1 VVFVALYLDVI
12 IKRFLI
18 GVETCSSVDCVL
30 VRLSSSVLELEDLS
44 REFGWSRRD
53 IVREFLQDK
62 RVETIIAGLAGTV
75 STVLYK
81 IESDPRFK
89 VLRPYNDLIYE
100 AIIRAQ
106 DRGVKPIRSF
116 VEETRPPLWRI
127 EYREKHPDHVE
138 EPLVWET
145 GQKSS
150 ATEKPS
156 VQPMVSE
163 LRQARTREAP
173 KAKHGRCWGRIA
185 ATIILVLVV
194 AVVLGRS
201 YFITMFEPFFGIGT
215 TGSTAPMARGYGGTY
230 PIGTRISLPT
240 TTPYTYGLFTAG
252 SSTAS
257 ISSAETN
264 MNKLVLSDLHI
275 YVNDTYIWFWIRT
288 RQEPLITVDAG
299 GREFD
304 IVTHR
309 PGLPENVAADLVV
322 ADKNGFTI
330 YFDLDKLFS
339 LTGYAS
345 TYEFIVYPVDL
356 MVKAVI
362 DPYSH
367 KARFASVKHVEITI
381 EKQGIQNSIYE
392 VLLDSLDNNTFNIL
406 RKAVWN
412 DQIPKDKAWILWS
425 LVNYTMQ
432 HFTYDYSK
440 ANMTNFYIYYPETM
454 LRLKKGV
461 CIDYAVFYAVSLLA
475 AGFKKAYVYT
485 VETSS
490 GGHAFAAAEINGTYY
505 VLDQRLPVPELSDYY
520 QYSEI
525 ILGAKID
532 PKGYVYEVK
541 ITSNGPKI
549 LFHSI
554 DLSRIPDEYPADK
567 IDGKLVF
574 QTLIDLAKLLH
585 TKASF
590 AVEAGSNVL
599 EYDNWLTLHLYT
611 PAMVKEWAL
620 FVAERIA
627 GDLTRYGTH
636 PEYVAIRQVG
646 PVSLAVY
653 YK

>member
-1 VVFVALYLDVI
+1 
-12 IKRFLI
+12 
-18 GVETCSSVDCVL
+18 
-30 VRLSSSVLELEDLS
+30 
-44 REFGWSRRD
+44 
-53 IVREFLQDK
+53 
-62 RVETIIAGLAGTV
+62 
-75 STVLYK
+75 
-81 IESDPRFK
+81 

-100 AIIRAQ
+100 AIVRAQ
-106 DRGVKPIRSF
+106 DRGVQPIRSF
-116 VEETRPPLWRI
+116 VKKTRPPLWRI
-127 EYREKHPDHVE
+127 EYEEKHPEPVE
-138 EPLVWET
+138 EPHIFET
-145 GQKSS
+145 SQRSS
-150 ATEKPS
+150 AMEKTS
-156 VQPMVSE
+156 IQPAESE
-163 LRQARTREAP
+163 PRQVRTQKAS
-173 KAKHGRCWGRIA
+173 KAKHGRRWGRIA
-185 ATIILVLVV
+185 ATIILVLVA

-215 TGSTAPMARGYGGTY
+215 TSSTAPTARGYGRTY
-230 PIGTRISLPT
+230 PTGTRLSLPA
-240 TTPYTYGLFTAG
+240 TPYTYGLFTAG
-252 SSTAS
+252 SSTART
-257 ISSAETN
+257 SSAGIS
-264 MNKLVLSDLHI
+264 MNKLLLSDLHI
-275 YVNDTYIWFWIRT
+275 YVNDTYIWFWIGTHR
-288 RQEPLITVDAG
+288 EPLITVDAEG
-299 GREFD
+299 KEFD

-345 TYEFIVYPVDL
+345 TYKFIVYPVDV
-356 MVKAVI
+356 MVKAII

-367 KARFASVKHVEITI
+367 KARFISIRRVEITI

-406 RKAVWN
+406 RKAVW
-412 DQIPKDKAWILWS
+412 DDHIPKDKTWILWS

-454 LRLKKGV
+454 LRLKKGI

-475 AGFKKAYVYT
+475 VGFRKAYVYS

-490 GGHAFAAAEINGTYY
+490 GGHAFAAAEINDTYY

-525 ILGAKID
+525 VLGTKID

-541 ITSNGPKI
+541 ITSNGPEI
-549 LFHSI
+549 LFHSV

-567 IDGKLVF
+567 IDGRLVF
-574 QTLIDLAKLLH
+574 QALIDLAKLLH
-585 TKASF
+585 TKASL

-627 GDLTRYGTH
+627 GDLIRSGVH
-636 PEYVAIRQVG
+636 PEYVAVRQIG